1 MRRFAMATLLAATLI
16 AAPATADRGVVGEC
30 IADGWYGN
38 EPNMANGADG
48 GPQEQAPGTQAGNVL
63 PSQSPGPFVNN
74 PNDPTN
80 PTFGTPVGGVASEYG
95 GQALIEYCEYVYG

>member
-1 MRRFAMATLLAATLI
+1 MATLLAATLI
-16 AAPATADRGVVGEC
+16 ATPATADRGAVGEC

-38 EPNMANGADG
+38 EPNMASGTLG

-80 PTFGTPVGGVASEYG
+80 PTFGTTVGDVVSQVGGQV
-95 GQALIEYCEYVYG
+95 LIDYCEDVYG